1 MRSVFAAALAL
12 VALAAAPAPS
22 ANAAD
27 LSIAVAGNRLVDGA
41 GQPVRLIGVDR
52 SGTEYACAGDDG
64 SGGHGYGIFAG
75 PVSDRATQAMETWHI
90 NAVALPLNEACWL
103 GGFRKLKPRF
113 TGESYRAAVEAY
125 VNRLNAHGI
134 YAVLRLSGSGPGQ
147 HVYGAAKGNSE
158 MPMADADHS
167 LDFWRSVATRFRDNH
182 AVLFHAYDEP
192 H

>member
-75 PVSDRATQAMETWHI
+75 PVSNRAIQAMETWHI
-90 NAVALPLNEACWL
+90 NAVALATML
-103 GGFRKLKPRF
+103 GGLPLPGGTRLLDVAKFPF
-113 TGESYRAAVEAY
+113 SEATY
-125 VNRLNAHGI
+125 
-134 YAVLRLSGSGPGQ
+134 
-147 HVYGAAKGNSE
+147 
-158 MPMADADHS
+158 DAELMREIREILAEAS
-167 LDFWRSVATRFRDNH
+167 A
-182 AVLFHAYDEP
+182 
-192 H
+192 